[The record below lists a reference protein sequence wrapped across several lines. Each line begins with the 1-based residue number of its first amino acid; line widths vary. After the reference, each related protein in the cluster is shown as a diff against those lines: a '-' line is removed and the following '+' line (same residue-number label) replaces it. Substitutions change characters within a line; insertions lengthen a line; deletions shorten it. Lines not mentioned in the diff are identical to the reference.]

1 MPRRPEYV
9 GSKLTIECME
19 RVDGSC
25 PAGEFL
31 DELPERSRKKLDVI
45 FEMLGDQRQ
54 IRNKTKFKKVEDAVF
69 EIKSHQV
76 RIFCFFTSDRRLV
89 LLYGLLKK
97 QDRHKRKDIDKAISM
112 RVDFLDRQVC
122 E

>member
-1 MPRRPEYV
+1 
-9 GSKLTIECME
+9 ME

>member
-1 MPRRPEYV
+1 MPRRLEYV

-19 RVDGSC
+19 RVDGSY

-31 DELPERSRKKLDVI
+31 DELPEKSRKKLDVI
-45 FEMLGDQRQ
+45 FEMLGDQGT
-54 IRNKTKFKKVEDAVF
+54 IHNVTKFKKVEDGIF

-76 RIFCFFTSDRRLV
+76 RIFCFFTSDKRLV

-97 QDRHKRKDIDKAISM
+97 RDRHKRKDIAKAISM
-112 RVDFLDRQVC
+112 RVDFLDRQ
-122 E
+122 EFE